1 MKKNNLEILNEY
13 FLAGTAEGDKSF
25 LNNVFV
31 PFKEYINI
39 IKVPIG
45 GPRILLGNKGSGKSA
60 LLRYF
65 QSQLEE
71 IDIPTIFLRPKDIK
85 LDETKDTSLGALT
98 RSCES
103 AILKSIARKIGGGI
117 HGLVLN
123 DDDKKLLQVS
133 KKEDG
138 KNEDSIEKL
147 VTILSPIGKK
157 LTGIDFSKMKL
168 GVQEIGAASIQSAV
182 NSNLSRS
189 DKILYVFI
197 DDTDQ
202 ISSPNESEQLNRIW
216 SFFLASR
223 SIMEECS
230 NIKFIISLRDEIWRR
245 LKRDEAGQRDQ
256 VDHFRNL
263 AIKIKLNETE
273 IKSIIAKRLDLVHE
287 KLGKKSHDRHY
298 ELFFDTHSVR
308 IPTAHE
314 EFRSW
319 DDFIVKRSRERPRDS
334 IQLVYKLSDYAYRK
348 NFDKINSDHVAH
360 VMPVYSEER
369 VDDLKRECD
378 LECPQLKEII
388 RSFSEIKFDEGSF
401 TLHPQTTAK
410 FLSTLTTRFSITLL
424 GKLLKAD
431 DSSNIFDLWR
441 FLHEI
446 GFLNARISDNR
457 ETQGFRHI
465 TSEDDPELVTK
476 ARWNDMQ
483 SLTWEIHPAYR
494 DYLIKIN
501 NEKQFSFGLPKKIKK
516 KY

>member
-1 MKKNNLEILNEY
+1 MPKNNLETLNEY
-13 FLAGTAEGDKSF
+13 FLAGTAEGDQSF

-39 IKVPIG
+39 INVPDG

-65 QSQLEE
+65 KSQLNE
-71 IDIPTIFLRPKDIK
+71 IDIPTVFLRPKDIR
-85 LDETKDTSLGALT
+85 LAEIQDTSLGALT
-98 RSCES
+98 RSCEA
-103 AILKSIARKIGGGI
+103 AILKSIANKIGGGI
-117 HGLVLN
+117 NGLVLN
-123 DDDKKLLQVS
+123 ADDKKLLQIAKS
-133 KKEDG
+133 EDG
-138 KNEDSIEKL
+138 KDEDAIEKL
-147 VTILSPIGKK
+147 FQFLSPIGKTV
-157 LTGIDFSKMKL
+157 TGIDFSKMKL
-168 GVQEIGAASIQSAV
+168 GVTEVGLSSIQNAIR
-182 NSNLSRS
+182 SNLQRT
-189 DKILYVFI
+189 DKRLYVFI

-202 ISSPNESEQLNRIW
+202 IASPNEPGQLNRIW
-216 SFFLASR
+216 AFFLAAR

-263 AIKIKLNETE
+263 AIKIQLNETE

-287 KLGKKSHDRHY
+287 KLGKKPHGSRYD
-298 ELFFDTHSVR
+298 LFFETQSVK
-308 IPTAHE
+308 IPTAYE

-334 IQLVYKLSDYAYRK
+334 IQLVYKLSDYANKK
-348 NFDKINSDHVAH
+348 NFEKINSGHVAQ
-360 VMPVYSEER
+360 VMPIYSEER

-388 RSFSEIKFDEGSF
+388 RTFAEVEFDEGSF
-401 TLHPQTTAK
+401 TLHPQTTAD
-410 FLSTLTTRFSITLL
+410 FLNSLTSRFSITLL
-424 GKLLKAD
+424 GKLLRND
-431 DSSNIFDLWR
+431 DSSNTFDLWR

-457 ETQGFRHI
+457 EPQGFRHI
-465 TSEDDPELVTK
+465 TAEEDPELVTK

-483 SLTWEIHPAYR
+483 SLTWEVHPAYR
-494 DYLIKIN
+494 DYLIQIN
-501 NEKQFSFGLPKKIKK
+501 NEKQFSFGLPKKRKNK
-516 KY
+516 R